1 MQYITVVADSYEEAV
16 QKARNEYGDSIRIHS
31 RRDFTTPGGLFTRRM
46 KKCEITCYISSV
58 SREKDKVE
66 ERDMNEFE
74 KEAKTPD
81 PKKLSK
87 EERLN
92 TEIHRGTE
100 EGYKEAVR
108 LLDENYI
115 SGSLRAKLLEGFSC
129 PVSECARTLSERI
142 LENTRMDYEAQ
153 IHPSRVVVFLGPT
166 GAGKTTTLA
175 KVAWLYKNSGKRVG
189 IVTLDSYR
197 VGAYEQIKA
206 FAEALNIPVEMVGKE
221 DQLMEA
227 MEKFSYFDLVLVD
240 TMGLSSK
247 DLELNLRLKGLGLQ
261 LQRMNTSFT
270 LIVSASMKEED
281 MMRHYQRY
289 KDDFNI
295 TSIIVTKLD
304 ESITIGNALSFAYS
318 ISKPIL
324 FFTDGQK
331 VPEDLE
337 RASTEV
343 ILGNLRG
350 FGLDMRAYRGQL

>member
-1 MQYITVVADSYEEAV
+1 MQYITIVADSYEEATR
-16 QKARNEYGDSIRIHS
+16 KAREQYGDQIRIHS
-31 RRDFTTPGGLFTRRM
+31 RRDFTTPGGLFTRKL
-46 KKCEITCYISSV
+46 KKCEITCYISSSSGDSSSV
-58 SREKDKVE
+58 AQK
-66 ERDMNEFE
+66 DMNEFE

-81 PKKLSK
+81 PKNLTK

-92 TEIHRGTE
+92 TEVHRGTE
-100 EGYKEAVR
+100 DGLREAER

-115 SGSLRAKLLEGFSC
+115 SGPLRAKLLEDFSY
-129 PVSECARTLSERI
+129 PESECARELSERI

-153 IHPSRVVVFLGPT
+153 VHPSRVMVFLGPT
-166 GAGKTTTLA
+166 GSGKTTTLA
-175 KVAWLYKNSGKRVG
+175 KVAWLYKNSGKKVG
-189 IVTLDSYR
+189 IITLDSYR
-197 VGAYEQIKA
+197 VGAYEQISA
-206 FAEALNIPVEMVGKE
+206 FAEALSIPVEMVKSE
-221 DQLMEA
+221 DQLIVA
-227 MEKFSYFDLVLVD
+227 MDRFAYFDLILVD
-240 TMGLSSK
+240 TMGLSSR
-247 DLELNLRLKGLGLQ
+247 DLELNLRLKGLGIQ
-261 LQRMNTSFT
+261 LMKMNTTFT

-281 MMRHYQRY
+281 MMRHYERY

-318 ISKPIL
+318 VGKPIL

-337 RASTEV
+337 KASTEV

>member
-1 MQYITVVADSYEEAV
+1 MQYITIVADSYEEAAE
-16 QKARNEYGDSIRIHS
+16 KARQQYGDAIRIHS
-31 RRDFTTPGGLFTRRM
+31 RRDFTTPGGLFTRKM
-46 KKCEITCYISSV
+46 KKCEITCYISSSPAENKTV
-58 SREKDKVE
+58 GQG
-66 ERDMNEFE
+66 DMKEFE

-81 PKKLSK
+81 PYKLSN

-92 TEIHRGTE
+92 TEIHRGSE
-100 EGYKEAVR
+100 EGYKKAEK

-115 SGSLRAKLLEGFSC
+115 FGPLREKLLDGLSC
-129 PVSECARTLSERI
+129 PPGECVRVLSERI
-142 LENTRMDYEAQ
+142 LENTQMDYEAQ

-175 KVAWLYKNSGKRVG
+175 KVAWLYKSSGKKVG

-197 VGAYEQIKA
+197 VGAYEQISA
-206 FAEALNIPVEMVGKE
+206 FGEVLGISVEKVGKE
-221 DQLMEA
+221 DQLMLA
-227 MEKFSYFDLVLVD
+227 MEKFRYFDLILVD

-247 DLELNLRLKGLGLQ
+247 DLELNLRLKGLGMQ
-261 LQRMNTSFT
+261 LARLNTSFT

-281 MMRHYQRY
+281 MMRHYERY
-289 KDDFNI
+289 KDDFSI

-304 ESITIGNALSFAYS
+304 ESITIGNVLSFAYS
-318 ISKPIL
+318 IHKPIL

-337 RASTEV
+337 KASTEV
-343 ILGNLRG
+343 IIGNLRG

>member
-1 MQYITVVADSYEEAV
+1 MQYITIVADSCEEATR
-16 QKARNEYGDSIRIHS
+16 KAREQYGDQIRIHS
-31 RRDFTTPGGLFTRRM
+31 RRDFTTPGGLFTRKL
-46 KKCEITCYISSV
+46 KKCEITCYISSSSGDSTYV
-58 SREKDKVE
+58 AQK
-66 ERDMNEFE
+66 DMNEFE

-81 PKKLSK
+81 PKNLTR

-92 TEIHRGTE
+92 TEVHRGTE
-100 EGYKEAVR
+100 DGLREAER

-115 SGSLRAKLLEGFSC
+115 SGPLRAKLLEDFSY
-129 PVSECARTLSERI
+129 PESECARELSERI

-153 IHPSRVVVFLGPT
+153 VHPSRVMVFLGPT
-166 GAGKTTTLA
+166 GSGKTTTLA
-175 KVAWLYKNSGKRVG
+175 KVAWLYKNSGKKVG
-189 IVTLDSYR
+189 IITLDSYR
-197 VGAYEQIKA
+197 VGAYEQISA
-206 FAEALNIPVEMVGKE
+206 FAEALSIPVEMVKSE
-221 DQLMEA
+221 DQLIVA
-227 MEKFSYFDLVLVD
+227 MDRFAYFDLILVD
-240 TMGLSSK
+240 TMGLSSR
-247 DLELNLRLKGLGLQ
+247 DLELNLRLKGLGIQ
-261 LQRMNTSFT
+261 LMKMNTTFT

-281 MMRHYQRY
+281 MMRHYERY

-318 ISKPIL
+318 VGKPIL

-337 RASTEV
+337 KASTEV

>member
-16 QKARNEYGDSIRIHS
+16 QKARSEYGDAIRIHS
-31 RRDFTTPGGLFTRRM
+31 RRDFTTPGGLFTRKM

-58 SREKDKVE
+58 STGKEKVE

-81 PKKLSK
+81 PKKLSR

-100 EGYKEAVR
+100 EGYKEAER

-115 SGSLRAKLLEGFSC
+115 SGKLRSKLLEGFSC
-129 PVSECARTLSERI
+129 PVNETARQLSEKI

-189 IVTLDSYR
+189 IITLDSYR

-206 FAEALNIPVEMVGKE
+206 FAEALGIPVEMVGKE

-227 MEKFSYFDLVLVD
+227 MEKFTYFDLILVD

-281 MMRHYQRY
+281 MMRHYERY

>member
-1 MQYITVVADSYEEAV
+1 MQYITIVADSYEEAAE
-16 QKARNEYGDSIRIHS
+16 KARKEYGDAIRIHS
-31 RRDFTTPGGLFTRRM
+31 RRDFTTPGGLFTRKM
-46 KKCEITCYISSV
+46 KKCEITCYISS
-58 SREKDKVE
+58 SPLEEKTVGQ
-66 ERDMNEFE
+66 RDMNEFE

-81 PKKLSK
+81 PHKLTTQ
-87 EERLN
+87 ERLN

-100 EGYKEAVR
+100 EGYKKAEK

-115 SGSLRAKLLEGFSC
+115 SGPLRDKLLEGLSC
-129 PVSECARTLSERI
+129 TSDECSRILSERI
-142 LENTRMDYEAQ
+142 LENTKMDYEAQ

-175 KVAWLYKNSGKRVG
+175 KVAWLYKSSGKKVG
-189 IVTLDSYR
+189 IITLDTYR
-197 VGAYEQIKA
+197 VGAYEQIAA
-206 FAEALNIPVEMVGKE
+206 FGEGLGILVEKVGRE
-221 DQLMEA
+221 DQLMVA

-261 LQRMNTSFT
+261 LSRLNTTFT

-281 MMRHYQRY
+281 MMRHYERY
-289 KDDFNI
+289 KDDFSI

-318 ISKPIL
+318 INKPIL

-337 RASTEV
+337 KASTEV